1 MKDSEIRVRY
11 APSPTGSLHVGGVR
25 TALFNWLFAR
35 KNSGVFVLRIEDTD
49 LERSTEE
56 SVEQLKRSLRW
67 IGLDWDEGPE
77 VGGPYPPY
85 RQTERFDLYREAAK
99 ELLDSG
105 AAYYDFA
112 TPEELNAW
120 REKVRAAGRQ
130 PIYRGGPYREMD
142 PEEVRRKVEAGE
154 PHTVR
159 FKTPR
164 EGQTVVE
171 DIIRGPVTFENAN
184 LEDFVLMKSTD
195 TPTYNFA
202 AVVDDAQMRIS
213 HVIRG
218 PVTFENA
225 NLEDFVLMKSTDTPT
240 YNFAAVVDDAQMR
253 ISHVIRGDDHLSNT
267 PRQILIY
274 RALGNE
280 LPAFAHVPQVL
291 GPDKKKLSKR
301 HGAASVEDFAAQ
313 GILPEALFNYLALL
327 GAGYAADEEIFTP
340 EELAERFRIDRVS
353 GNPAI
358 FDEGKLLAINQ
369 VYIRRKG
376 PEELALIAAPMLVE
390 SGAATQEELE
400 RDMPRLTKIMDLL
413 KERIS
418 RVTDIPDA
426 IGYFYGAS
434 LDYDPVEFEKQLGKK
449 FVRENLPEL
458 YERLAALPDWTE
470 ESIEECVRGLAAEKE
485 KGARHLIHP
494 LRFATTGRT
503 VSAGLFETMQLLGR
517 KRCLLR
523 IKDALEKMQRLPV

>member
-1 MKDSEIRVRY
+1 MENHAKIRVRY
-11 APSPTGSLHVGGVR
+11 APSPTGRLHVGGVR

-35 KNSGVFVLRIEDTD
+35 KNGGTFVLRIEDTD

-56 SVEQLKRSLRW
+56 SVEQLGRSMRW
-67 IGLDWDEGPE
+67 IGLDWDEGPGA
-77 VGGPYPPY
+77 GGPHPPY

-99 ELLDSG
+99 KLLDSG

-112 TPEELNAW
+112 TPEELAGL
-120 REKVRAAGRQ
+120 RERARAEGRQ
-130 PIYRGGPYREMD
+130 PIYTGGEYREMD
-142 PEEVRRKVEAGE
+142 PDEAREKIEAGE
-154 PHTVR
+154 PYTVR
-159 FKTPR
+159 FKTPPV
-164 EGQTVVE
+164 GQTVVE
-171 DIIRGPVTFENAN
+171 DMIRGPITFENAN

-202 AVVDDAQMRIS
+202 AAFDDAEM
-213 HVIRG
+213 
-218 PVTFENA
+218 E
-225 NLEDFVLMKSTDTPT
+225 
-240 YNFAAVVDDAQMR
+240 

-267 PRQILIY
+267 PRQILIHE
-274 RALGNE
+274 ALGNP

-301 HGAASVEDFAAQ
+301 HGAASVEDFAER
-313 GILPEALFNYLALL
+313 GYLPEALFNYLALL

-369 VYIRRKG
+369 VYIRRKT
-376 PEELALIAAPMLVE
+376 PEELALIAAPLLVE
-390 SGAATQEELE
+390 SGAATKEELG
-400 RDMPRLTKIMDLL
+400 RDMQRLTQIMDLL
-413 KERIS
+413 KERIG
-418 RVTDIPDA
+418 RTTEIPDA
-426 IGYFYGAS
+426 VGYFYGGE
-434 LDYDPVEFEKQLGKK
+434 LDYDPAEFEKQFGKE
-449 FVRENLPEL
+449 FVQENLPEL
-458 YERLAALPDWTE
+458 HERLSALPEWTE
-470 ESIEECVRGLAAEKE
+470 EAIEGCVRGLAAEQE

-517 KRCLLR
+517 ERCLMR
-523 IKDALEKMQRLPV
+523 IEDVLEKMERLPVG

>member
-1 MKDSEIRVRY
+1 MDTSNIRVRY
-11 APSPTGSLHVGGVR
+11 APSPTGMLHVGGVR

-35 KNSGVFVLRIEDTD
+35 KNDGVFVLRIEDTD

-77 VGGPYPPY
+77 VGGPHVPY
-85 RQTERFDLYREAAK
+85 RQTERLDIYREAARR
-99 ELLDSG
+99 LLDAG

-112 TPEELNAW
+112 TSGELAEF
-120 REKVRAAGRQ
+120 REVARREGRQ
-130 PIYRGGPYREMD
+130 PIYTGGEYRALD
-142 PEEVRRKVEAGE
+142 PDEALKRVRRGE
-154 PHTVR
+154 SHTIR

-171 DIIRGPVTFENAN
+171 D
-184 LEDFVLMKSTD
+184 
-195 TPTYNFA
+195 
-202 AVVDDAQMRIS
+202 
-213 HVIRG
+213 VIRG

-225 NLEDFVLMKSTDTPT
+225 NLEDFVLMKSTNTPT
-240 YNFAAVVDDAQMR
+240 YNFAAAVDDAAME

-274 RALGNE
+274 SALGYA

-301 HGAASVEDFAAQ
+301 HGAASVEEFAAQ

-340 EELAERFRIDRVS
+340 EELAERFRLDRVS
-353 GNPAI
+353 GNPAV
-358 FDEGKLLAINQ
+358 FDETKLLSVNQ
-369 VYIRRKG
+369 VYIRKQS
-376 PEELALIAAPMLVE
+376 PEELAMQAAPMLAE
-390 SGAATQEELE
+390 SGAATPEELE
-400 RDMPRLTKIMDLL
+400 RDMPRLTRIMELL

-418 RVTDIPDA
+418 RITDIPDTV
-426 IGYFYGAS
+426 GYFYGGA
-434 LDYDPVEFEKQLGKK
+434 LDYDEEEFRKQFGKE
-449 FVRENLPEL
+449 FVRENFGEL
-458 YERLAALPDWTE
+458 RDRLAALPEWDE
-470 ESIEECVRGLAAEKE
+470 ERIEEAVRGLAAERE

-503 VSAGLFETMQLLGR
+503 VSAGLFETMALLGR
-517 KRCLLR
+517 ERSLLR
-523 IKDALEKMQRLPV
+523 IDAAVEKMEKL

>member
-1 MKDSEIRVRY
+1 MENKQIRVRY

-35 KNSGVFVLRIEDTD
+35 KNGGVFVLRIEDTD

-67 IGLDWDEGPE
+67 IGLEWDEGPE
-77 VGGPYPPY
+77 IGGPYPPY

-99 ELLDSG
+99 KLLESG
-105 AAYYDFA
+105 AAYHDFA
-112 TPEELNAW
+112 TPEELNSL
-120 REKVRAAGRQ
+120 REKARAAGRQ
-130 PIYRGGPYREMD
+130 PVYRGGPYRDMD
-142 PEEVRRKVEAGE
+142 PEEARRKVEAGE

-171 DIIRGPVTFENAN
+171 DMIRGPVTFENAN

-202 AVVDDAQMRIS
+202 AAVDDAR
-213 HVIRG
+213 
-218 PVTFENA
+218 
-225 NLEDFVLMKSTDTPT
+225 
-240 YNFAAVVDDAQMR
+240 MR

-274 RALGNE
+274 HALGDD

-369 VYIRRKG
+369 VYIRRKS

-390 SGAATQEELE
+390 SGAATKEELE

-413 KERIS
+413 KERIL
-418 RVTDIPDA
+418 RLTDIPSA
-426 IGYFYGAS
+426 VGYFYGEH
-434 LDYDPVEFEKQLGKK
+434 LDYDQEEFEKQLGKE
-449 FVRENLPEL
+449 FVRENFPKL
-458 YERLAALPDWTE
+458 YERLAALPEWTE
-470 ESIEECVRGLAAEKE
+470 EAIEECVRGLAAEKE

-517 KRCLLR
+517 ERSLLR
-523 IKDALEKMQRLPV
+523 IEDALEKMQRLPV

>member
-1 MKDSEIRVRY
+1 M
-11 APSPTGSLHVGGVR
+11 LHVGGVR

-35 KNSGVFVLRIEDTD
+35 KNGGVFVVRIEDTD

-67 IGLDWDEGPE
+67 IGLEWDEGPE
-77 VGGPYPPY
+77 VGGPHAPY
-85 RQTERFDLYREAAK
+85 RQTERMELYREAAQK
-99 ELLDSG
+99 LLDSG
-105 AAYYDFA
+105 AAYRDFA
-112 TPEELNAW
+112 TPEELAAF
-120 REKVRAAGRQ
+120 REKARSKGRQ
-130 PIYRGGPYREMD
+130 PIYTGGEYRDMD
-142 PEEVRRKVEAGE
+142 SDEARKRIENGE
-154 PHTVR
+154 LYTVR

-171 DIIRGPVTFENAN
+171 D
-184 LEDFVLMKSTD
+184 
-195 TPTYNFA
+195 
-202 AVVDDAQMRIS
+202 
-213 HVIRG
+213 VIRG

-225 NLEDFVLMKSTDTPT
+225 NLEDFVLMKSTNTPT
-240 YNFAAVVDDAQMR
+240 YNFAAVVDDAQME

-267 PRQILIY
+267 PRQILLY
-274 RALGNE
+274 GALGSE

-291 GPDKKKLSKR
+291 GPDRKKLSKR

-340 EELAERFRIDRVS
+340 EELSERFRLDRVS
-353 GNPAI
+353 GNPAV
-358 FDEGKLLAINQ
+358 FDESKLLAINQ
-369 VYIRRKG
+369 LYIRRKS
-376 PEELALIAAPMLVE
+376 PEELALISAPMLAS
-390 SGAATQEELE
+390 SGAATSEELE
-400 RDMPRLTKIMDLL
+400 RDMPRLTRIMDLL

-418 RVTDIPDA
+418 RTTEIPA
-426 IGYFYGAS
+426 AVGYFYGGK
-434 LDYDPVEFEKQLGKK
+434 LDYAPEEFASQFSKE

-458 YERLAALPDWTE
+458 FARLSVLPEWTE
-470 ESIEECVRGLAAEKE
+470 EAIEECVRKLAAEKE

-517 KRCLLR
+517 ERCLMRLE
-523 IKDALEKMQRLPV
+523 DVLEKMERLPVS

>member
-1 MKDSEIRVRY
+1 MDTTRIRVRY

-35 KNSGVFVLRIEDTD
+35 KNSGTFILRIEDTD

-77 VGGPYPPY
+77 VGGPHAPY
-85 RQTERFDLYREAAK
+85 RQTERMELYREAAQR
-99 ELLDSG
+99 LLDAG
-105 AAYYDFA
+105 AAYRDFA
-112 TPEELNAW
+112 TPEELAAF
-120 REKVRAAGRQ
+120 REKTRAEGRQ
-130 PIYRGGPYREMD
+130 PIYTGGEYRVMD
-142 PEEVRRKVEAGE
+142 PEEVRSKVEAGQ
-154 PHTVR
+154 PYTVR

-164 EGQTVVE
+164 EGQTVVA
-171 DIIRGPVTFENAN
+171 DMIRGPVTFDNAN
-184 LEDFVLMKSTD
+184 LEDFVLMKSSN

-202 AVVDDAQMRIS
+202 ATVDDAEM
-213 HVIRG
+213 
-218 PVTFENA
+218 E
-225 NLEDFVLMKSTDTPT
+225 
-240 YNFAAVVDDAQMR
+240 

-274 RALGNE
+274 NALGHE

-301 HGAASVEDFAAQ
+301 HGATSVENFAAQ

-358 FDEGKLLAINQ
+358 FDESKLLAINQ
-369 VYIRRKG
+369 VYIRRQS
-376 PEELALIAAPMLVE
+376 PEELAMLAAPLLAE
-390 SGAATQEELE
+390 SGAATEDELQN
-400 RDMPRLTKIMDLL
+400 DMPRLTKIMDLL

-418 RVTDIPDA
+418 RSTDIPA
-426 IGYFYGAS
+426 AVGYFYGGK
-434 LDYDPVEFEKQLGKK
+434 LDYDPEEFEKQFGKE
-449 FVRENLPEL
+449 FVRENFREL
-458 YERLAALPDWTE
+458 YERLASLPEWTE
-470 ESIEECVRGLAAEKE
+470 EAIEEAVRGLAAEKE

-494 LRFATTGRT
+494 LRFAATGRT
-503 VSAGLFETMQLLGR
+503 VSAGLFETLALLGR
-517 KRCLLR
+517 ERTLLR
-523 IKDALEKMQRLPV
+523 VEKALEEMQRLPA

>member
-1 MKDSEIRVRY
+1 MKGSEIRVRY

-120 REKVRAAGRQ
+120 REKARAAGRQ

-171 DIIRGPVTFENAN
+171 DI
-184 LEDFVLMKSTD
+184 
-195 TPTYNFA
+195 
-202 AVVDDAQMRIS
+202 
-213 HVIRG
+213 IRG

-426 IGYFYGAS
+426 VGYFYGAS
-434 LDYDPVEFEKQLGKK
+434 LDYDPVEFEKQLGKT

-458 YERLAALPDWTE
+458 HERLAALPDWTE

-517 KRCLLR
+517 ERCLLR
-523 IKDALEKMQRLPV
+523 IKDALENMQRLPV